1 MNIEA
6 SLPGEA
12 AASGPQS
19 GRIGASPSLYAVLAR
34 LQHAGDDAIFDLA
47 AVERRV
53 VESADA
59 DFGTLLA
66 MRSSRQPSV
75 IQFRGAV
82 IVSAAV
88 SPLNARSPLS
98 IS

>member
-1 MNIEA
+1 VRINEHRSQFA
-6 SLPGEA
+6 RPGGRVW
-12 AASGPQS
+12 SQS

-66 MRSSRQPSV
+66 MRSSRRDSPPSSN
-75 IQFRGAV
+75 FAARAA
-82 IVSAAV
+82 SAL
-88 SPLNARSPLS
+88 PGPIR
-98 IS
+98 